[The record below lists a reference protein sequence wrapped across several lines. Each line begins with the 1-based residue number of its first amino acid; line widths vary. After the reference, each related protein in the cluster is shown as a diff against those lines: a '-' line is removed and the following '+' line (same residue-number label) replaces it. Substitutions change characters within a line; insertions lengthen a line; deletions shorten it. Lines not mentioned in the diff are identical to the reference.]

1 MMTDVF
7 IAKEEKTKSEKA
19 VSAKLEDKLESRR
32 AKRWSREL
40 RFLSTIAF
48 EPAHL
53 SFEDQDPDEKIII
66 FTRPHLITNLKWFL
80 LVLLLAL
87 IPFFAF
93 RLLNFS
99 FVPFNFRFIGFLI
112 WYLLTFAFGFER
124 FLVWF
129 FNVEI
134 VTNKRILDV
143 NIPNILF
150 RDITQ
155 TPLEKIQDVTA
166 ETAGFMRSLLAFGD
180 VRVQTA
186 GSIPEIKFEGVPNP
200 NKISQVLN
208 DLWRAI

>member
-1 MMTDVF
+1 MPDVF
-7 IAKEEKTKSEKA
+7 IAKEKKDKL
-19 VSAKLEDKLESRR
+19 AKPISPELEDELESGK
-32 AKRWSREL
+32 AKVWGREL
-40 RFLSTIAF
+40 RFLSTVVF

-53 SFEDQDPDEKIII
+53 SFEDQGPDEKIII

-80 LVLLLAL
+80 LLVLSVL
-87 IPFFAF
+87 IPPFAF
-93 RLLNFS
+93 SLLNFG
-99 FVPFNFRFIGFLI
+99 FIPVNFRFIGLLA
-112 WYLLTFAFGFER
+112 WYLLVFAFAFER

-134 VTNKRILDV
+134 VTNKRIIDV

-166 ETAGFMRSLLAFGD
+166 ETAGFMRSLLTFGD

-186 GSIPEIKFEGVPNP
+186 GSIPEIKFEAVPNP
-200 NKISQVLN
+200 SKVSEVLN
-208 DLWRAI
+208 DLWRGI

>member
-1 MMTDVF
+1 MPDVF
-7 IAKEEKTKSEKA
+7 VAKKEKSK
-19 VSAKLEDKLESRR
+19 SAKIISPKLENKLESGK
-32 AKRWSREL
+32 AKAWGQEL

-48 EPAHL
+48 RPTHL
-53 SFEDQDPDEKIII
+53 SFEDQDSDEKIII

-80 LVLLLAL
+80 LVILLAL
-87 IPFFAF
+87 VPLFAF
-93 RLLNFS
+93 KLLDFS
-99 FVPFNFRFIGFLI
+99 FIPFNFRFVGLLI
-112 WYLLTFAFGFER
+112 WYLLTFTFGFER

-186 GSIPEIKFEGVPNP
+186 GSVPEIKFEAVPHP

-208 DLWRAI
+208 DLWREI

>member
-1 MMTDVF
+1 MPDVF
-7 IAKEEKTKSEKA
+7 VAKKERTKSAKI
-19 VSAKLEDKLESRR
+19 VPPKLEDKLESGK
-32 AKRWSREL
+32 AKGWGREL

-66 FTRPHLITNLKWFL
+66 FTRPHLVI
-80 LVLLLAL
+80 LLAL
-87 IPFFAF
+87 VPLFAF
-93 RLLNFS
+93 KLLDFS
-99 FVPFNFRFIGFLI
+99 FVPLNFRFVGLLI
-112 WYLLTFAFGFER
+112 WYLLAFTFGFER

-155 TPLEKIQDVTA
+155 TPLEKIQDITA

-180 VRVQTA
+180 VQVQTA
-186 GSIPEIKFEGVPNP
+186 GAIPEIKFEAVPNP
-200 NKISQVLN
+200 NKISQILN
-208 DLWRAI
+208 DLWREI

>member
-1 MMTDVF
+1 MPDVF
-7 IAKEEKTKSEKA
+7 VAKKEKNKSEK
-19 VSAKLEDKLESRR
+19 VVPAKLEDKLESRK
-32 AKRWSREL
+32 AKRWGREL
-40 RFLSTIAF
+40 RILSTVAF
-48 EPAHL
+48 EPSRL
-53 SFEDQDPDEKIII
+53 RFEDQDPDEKIII

-80 LVLLLAL
+80 LVILLAL
-87 IPFFAF
+87 IPLFAF
-93 RLLNFS
+93 KLLNFS
-99 FVPFNFRFIGFLI
+99 FVPLNFRFIGLLI
-112 WYLLTFAFGFER
+112 WYLLTFAFAFER
-124 FLVWF
+124 FLSWF

-186 GSIPEIKFEGVPNP
+186 GSVPEIKFEAVPNP